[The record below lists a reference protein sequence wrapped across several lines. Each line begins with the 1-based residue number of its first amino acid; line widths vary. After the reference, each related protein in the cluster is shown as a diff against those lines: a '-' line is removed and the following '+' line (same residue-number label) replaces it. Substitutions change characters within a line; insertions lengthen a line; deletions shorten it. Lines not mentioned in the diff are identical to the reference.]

1 MKYKLWLV
9 YSEEGTKYYVV
20 NITVKQIQSS
30 WKSFDIAASVV
41 RDLNRYEN
49 EKREEAVNE

>member
-9 YSEEGTKYYVV
+9 YEKDETKYYVV
-20 NITVKQIQSS
+20 NQTLRTIQSS

-41 RDLNRYEN
+41 RDLNRYETELKN
-49 EKREEAVNE
+49 AAE